1 MHRLQPV
8 QSWQSFTTA
17 SVSYLLHHSRREAE
31 ARRRGISLDAMEYTP
46 CEQPIFCTC
55 SILEGFVRPM
65 PSQEYFYYL
74 PDSQTYSIIGKRLQN
89 FNCQDLLSEKPQ
101 ESVGDRAMKL
111 VVDSLVI

>member
-1 MHRLQPV
+1 
-8 QSWQSFTTA
+8 
-17 SVSYLLHHSRREAE
+17 
-31 ARRRGISLDAMEYTP
+31 
-46 CEQPIFCTC
+46 
-55 SILEGFVRPM
+55 M